1 MTYRCSQP
9 STEKIQQNTRLPYK
23 QGADTNYC
31 IIIRY
36 NNKCVCVCNKNV
48 IQRLLLRFITYL
60 GFITHCYQ

>member
-9 STEKIQQNTRLPYK
+9 STEKIQQNTRLPYN

-36 NNKCVCVCNKNV
+36 NNKCVCVCVCAIRMLFKD
-48 IQRLLLRFITYL
+48 
-60 GFITHCYQ
+60 CY